1 MIQIVQANK
10 KRQKPQTSLKNVMF
24 ISPKTVS
31 TDITPAVNQKRN
43 RLYHI
48 FAKKVAFLIY
58 ILFSEFFC

>member
-43 RLYHI
+43 RLQR
-48 FAKKVAFLIY
+48 K
-58 ILFSEFFC
+58 